1 MLEANF
7 VSVIGMPVWFH
18 ENSFLGLN
26 FVLLLHDFKII
37 KYFGMND
44 NELII
49 GKFFFRETVINLI
62 THADDICIY
71 KKNLLKNIYDVFT
84 KKIDIFIFDPYK
96 FYQYKRCLVIE
107 FA

>member
-1 MLEANF
+1 
-7 VSVIGMPVWFH
+7 
-18 ENSFLGLN
+18 
-26 FVLLLHDFKII
+26 
-37 KYFGMND
+37 MND

-49 GKFFFRETVINLI
+49 GKFFFREYRHYNLI

-84 KKIDIFIFDPYK
+84 KIIDIFIFDPYK

>member
-1 MLEANF
+1 
-7 VSVIGMPVWFH
+7 MPVWFH

-71 KKNLLKNIYDVFT
+71 KKKSVKEYIRRFHEKN
-84 KKIDIFIFDPYK
+84 
-96 FYQYKRCLVIE
+96 
-107 FA
+107 